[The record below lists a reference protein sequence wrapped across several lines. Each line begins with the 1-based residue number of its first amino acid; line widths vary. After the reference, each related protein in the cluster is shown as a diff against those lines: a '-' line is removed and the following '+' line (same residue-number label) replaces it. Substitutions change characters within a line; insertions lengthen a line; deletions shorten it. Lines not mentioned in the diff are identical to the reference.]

1 MYNPVLFVHH
11 LFDEAHKLHAVVEIM
26 LQPARIEQPYQGVF
40 KLVAE
45 YLTDRGD
52 MHVVMFGDD
61 IPMIMNFFLYTLT
74 R

>member
-61 IPMIMNFFLYTLT
+61 YLT
-74 R
+74 VVIYAAP